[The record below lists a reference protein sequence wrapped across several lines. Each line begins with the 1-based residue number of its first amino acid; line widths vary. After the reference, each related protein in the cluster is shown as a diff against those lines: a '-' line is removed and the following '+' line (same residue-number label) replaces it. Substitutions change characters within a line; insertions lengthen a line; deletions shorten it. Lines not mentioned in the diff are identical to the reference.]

1 MGAGHKD
8 STGGDS
14 TGTKKSSIDEKQDGS
29 LDNTEKG
36 CPTHTQ
42 EEGQLEGIG
51 LAQGHRGCR
60 KQGVCIASTKG
71 VDSVAP
77 QRPL

>member
-1 MGAGHKD
+1 MAAWRTPRRV
-8 STGGDS
+8 S
-14 TGTKKSSIDEKQDGS
+14 
-29 LDNTEKG
+29 
-36 CPTHTQ
+36 PTHTQ